1 MPARRE
7 PTVRG
12 LTVKQPW
19 AWLIAHGWKPFENRN
34 WWTDYRGP
42 LVIVAGKGTDP
53 EGFEVARQLGIELP
67 DELPTGIVC
76 VVDLVLIEPVS
87 DVGADPFAT
96 GPYCWRL
103 ARPRRLAS
111 PVPYR
116 GNVGLLRVPRSL
128 LQDGLAEED
137 VPRGVASTQT
147 TLAFDRPEPD
157 QV

>member
-19 AWLIAHGWKPFENRN
+19 AWLIAHGYKPFENRT

-53 EGFEVARQLGIELP
+53 EGFSLAVRLGIPL
-67 DELPTGIVC
+67 DKKLPTGIVC
-76 VVDLVLIEPVS
+76 VVDLVSIEPLA

-111 PVPYR
+111 AVPYR
-116 GNVGLLRVPRSL
+116 GNQRLMRVPLAAFAGALSPEVCAELHFRCGRESQASL
-128 LQDGLAEED
+128 DFA
-137 VPRGVASTQT
+137 
-147 TLAFDRPEPD
+147 
-157 QV
+157 